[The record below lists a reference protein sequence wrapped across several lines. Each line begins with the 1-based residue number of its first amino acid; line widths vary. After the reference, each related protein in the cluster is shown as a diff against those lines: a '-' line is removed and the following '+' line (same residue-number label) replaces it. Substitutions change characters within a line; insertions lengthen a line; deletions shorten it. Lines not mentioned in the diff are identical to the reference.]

1 MCSHLILS
9 NSCQYFRHKFHMN
22 KKKFSM
28 EFNFHPKR
36 VILLFLDIFAH
47 KKILKKNPLF
57 SNPCLGIVSSHSQ
70 NYIYKK
76 NGLGKINTW
85 FLDLSFSSQS
95 FIICHFFI
103 IIYFGFDVS
112 ILNFIFFR
120 ISVPRFYK
128 GRESWW
134 SIWEEKENCWFFI
147 F

>member
-1 MCSHLILS
+1 
-9 NSCQYFRHKFHMN
+9 MN

-47 KKILKKNPLF
+47 KK
-57 SNPCLGIVSSHSQ
+57 
-70 NYIYKK
+70 
-76 NGLGKINTW
+76 NGLGKINTR

-134 SIWEEKENCWFFI
+134 SIWEEKENC
-147 F
+147 